1 MQIKSELDT
10 LRLLQLSS
18 ATLPVGAFSFS
29 QGLEYAIDQ
38 QWLNSVEDI
47 HNWLE
52 VSLLE
57 SMAYLD
63 VPVLLRMKRAKK
75 NNDPQN
81 FFYWSDYL
89 LASRESSELFMAEKN
104 MGVAMFRLL
113 KNLDLNIK
121 DFVPDTPSFLS
132 AYVLACSQWE
142 LSDDQSMQGYLWSW
156 LENQVSAASK
166 LLPMGQT
173 QAQKMLLGISDKIP
187 KVMEIANTLED
198 DDIGSSLPK
207 MAMASA
213 WHETQ
218 YSRLFRS

>member
-1 MQIKSELDT
+1 MQMKSEMDT

-63 VPVLLRMKRAKK
+63 VPVLLRMKKAVK
-75 NNDPQN
+75 NKAPKD

-89 LASRESSELFMAEKN
+89 LASRESSEMFMAEKN

-113 KNLDLNIK
+113 KNLDLDIS
-121 DFVPDTPSFLS
+121 DFTPETPSFL
-132 AYVLACSQWE
+132 AGYALASSQWA
-142 LSDDQSMQGYLWSW
+142 LSDQQSMQGYLWSW

-173 QAQKMLLGISDKIP
+173 QSQKMLLGISTKIP
-187 KVMEIANTLED
+187 KAMNIANTLGDE
-198 DDIGSSLPK
+198 DIGSSLPK

>member
-1 MQIKSELDT
+1 MKNEMDT

-47 HNWLE
+47 YNWLE

-63 VPVLLRMKRAKK
+63 VPVLLRMKRANK
-75 NNDPQN
+75 NNDPGV
-81 FFYWSDYL
+81 FSYWSNYL
-89 LASRESSELFMAEKN
+89 LASRESSEMLMAEKN

-113 KNLDLNIK
+113 KNLDLDIS
-121 DFVPDTPSFLS
+121 DFIPDTPSFL
-132 AYVLACSQWE
+132 AGYALASSQWE
-142 LSDDQSMQGYLWSW
+142 LSDQQSMQGYLWSW

-173 QAQKMLLGISDKIP
+173 QSQKMLLGVSTKIP
-187 KVMEIANTLED
+187 KAMNIANTLGDE
-198 DDIGSSLPK
+198 DIGSSLPK